1 MHHSCH
7 HYNTLEFAA
16 PKALTENNIFGLIIA
31 AFFDRKRRKL
41 SRIRW
46 REYFLA
52 QAKICQ
58 VTTDSSSLVIVLYAL
73 ALLLSQEQDRVEI
86 WHQIGVKLGE
96 LVHPSN
102 RKRARWLTSLADY
115 CLRKGLRHADL
126 PQNGAIRRD
135 RAELLSKVG
144 RFEEA
149 QSQIRQSA
157 RILLLADDAT
167 GLALTRISRA
177 IVYYRWSQAI
187 ADQSKRSMLLH
198 QAQNG
203 LKRSLVYSKRHSST
217 ISSSRLCLGKPKY
230 ASHFSSSRE
239 SGAGWQWQVMPSLP
253 VEGWPSSALLKS
265 LSVPIHCGDK
275 SVRQSI
281 TRR

>member
-1 MHHSCH
+1 M
-7 HYNTLEFAA
+7 
-16 PKALTENNIFGLIIA
+16 
-31 AFFDRKRRKL
+31 

-203 LKRSLVYSKRHSST
+203 LKRSVGILETSQQYYK
-217 ISSSRLCLGKPKY
+217 L
-230 ASHFSSSRE
+230 FE
-239 SGAGWQWQVMPSLP
+239 
-253 VEGWPSSALLKS
+253 ALLRQAEVCIALFELEGEWCWLAVAGDAIIAS
-265 LSVPIHCGDK
+265 RRVAVFGSVEELERADTLW
-275 SVRQSI
+275 RQVSQ
-281 TRR
+281 TVYHTEVAHG

>member
-1 MHHSCH
+1 M
-7 HYNTLEFAA
+7 
-16 PKALTENNIFGLIIA
+16 
-31 AFFDRKRRKL
+31 
-41 SRIRW
+41 SRTGW
-46 REYFLA
+46 RDYFLA

-58 VTTDSSSLVIVLYAL
+58 VTTDSRSLVIVQYTL

-96 LVHPSN
+96 LIRPLN

-126 PQNGAIRRD
+126 SQNGAIRRD

-157 RILLLADDAT
+157 KILLLADDAP

-187 ADQSKRSMLLH
+187 ADRSKRSMLLH

-203 LKRSLVYSKRHSST
+203 LKRSVGILETSQRYKKLFGALLWQAEVCISLFELEGEWCWLAVAGDAIIAGRRVAAFGSAEELEHADTLWRRVSQTVYST
-217 ISSSRLCLGKPKY
+217 EVVYG
-230 ASHFSSSRE
+230 
-239 SGAGWQWQVMPSLP
+239 
-253 VEGWPSSALLKS
+253 
-265 LSVPIHCGDK
+265 
-275 SVRQSI
+275 
-281 TRR
+281 